1 MHLFRPLLSALVLV
15 TQLTN
20 LANAQTA
27 APPSVPPLSN
37 PTDPTRPAPLNPP
50 IPPPV
55 PSPVP
60 LDIPAPPDVEPPS
73 VSPEQEARFF
83 VDRIDVIGNTIFDD
97 DIAALVQPLEG
108 RSVSLAELLD
118 LRTAITNLYISN
130 GYSTSGAFLPA
141 GQDLS
146 SRAVQIQ
153 VIEGGVEAIQVN
165 GLTHLQE
172 GYVRDRVALA
182 TQPPLNIPQ
191 LEDALRLL
199 QIDPLL
205 ASVDAELTA
214 GSRPGQNLLI
224 LDLAEADPFD
234 LALTVD
240 NSRAVSIG
248 SVQGEV
254 LALHRN
260 VLGLGDF
267 ASVRYDHTEGL
278 NLYELRYGIPL
289 NARDGVL
296 QFRYENANSR
306 VITPQFA
313 DAGIRNESEIFSVYF
328 RQPMFRSINEEWAL
342 GFALD
347 LRESRS
353 FILNDIPFSF
363 SVGPESGVAK
373 VAAFRFSQEWLRRDI
388 NRVLAARSQFSLGLD
403 AFNATINDT
412 GTDGQFFA
420 WLGQFQWVE
429 QLSPQLLLVSRLNAQ
444 LTPDSLL
451 PLERFSLGGVDTVRG
466 YPQNQIV
473 TDNAVVGSV
482 ELRIPLSSQSNEFQ
496 LIPFIDTGTGWN
508 NGTENPNPAVLLG
521 TGLGMQWQPNQ
532 DLNFNLTYGLPL
544 IAFPN
549 KGTSLQENGI
559 YFSFTYQPF

>member
-1 MHLFRPLLSALVLV
+1 
-15 TQLTN
+15 
-20 LANAQTA
+20 
-27 APPSVPPLSN
+27 
-37 PTDPTRPAPLNPP
+37 
-50 IPPPV
+50 
-55 PSPVP
+55 
-60 LDIPAPPDVEPPS
+60 
-73 VSPEQEARFF
+73 
-83 VDRIDVIGNTIFDD
+83 
-97 DIAALVQPLEG
+97 
-108 RSVSLAELLD
+108 
-118 LRTAITNLYISN
+118 
-130 GYSTSGAFLPA
+130 
-141 GQDLS
+141 
-146 SRAVQIQ
+146 
-153 VIEGGVEAIQVN
+153 
-165 GLTHLQE
+165 
-172 GYVRDRVALA
+172 
-182 TQPPLNIPQ
+182 
-191 LEDALRLL
+191 L

-205 ASVDAELTA
+205 ERVDAELTA

-234 LALTVD
+234 LAFNVD
-240 NSRAVSIG
+240 NSRATSIG

-260 VLGLGDF
+260 VLGWGDF

-296 QFRYENANSR
+296 QVRYENANSR
-306 VITPQFA
+306 VVTPQFA
-313 DAGIRNESEIFSVYF
+313 DAGIRNESEIFSIYF
-328 RQPMFRSINEEWAL
+328 RQPLFRSINEEWAL
-342 GFALD
+342 GLALD

-363 SVGPESGVAK
+363 SIGPESGVAK
-373 VAAFRFSQEWLRRDI
+373 VSALRFSQEWLRRDI

-403 AFNATINDT
+403 AFNATVNDT
-412 GTDGQFFA
+412 GIDGQFFA

-444 LTPDSLL
+444 LTPDTLL

-508 NGTENPNPAVLLG
+508 NGTENPSPSVLLG

-532 DLNFNLTYGLPL
+532 DLNFSVTYGLPL